1 MTDEDVRMTGADVDL
16 HSGGES
22 GVQRAGDR
30 DQLIARHGQ
39 EAFVAAE
46 RDRVQFGDDDDVF
59 FRLILVLQGNAG
71 VLWRMRDVR
80 NGRRAFRRG
89 TSLFLSRRC
98 RDLKVAE
105 EFGLAQ
111 LNWVISLWIWVVDR
125 ERFLHLDD
133 LAMVL
138 GCGGRDGYKKG
149 VRLTWTD
156 GWVQENA
163 REKESTC

>member
-16 HSGGES
+16 HSGGEF

-80 NGRRAFRRG
+80 NGRRAFRLRD
-89 TSLFLSRRC
+89 LIILVAPLSRP
-98 RDLKVAE
+98 
-105 EFGLAQ
+105 Q
-111 LNWVISLWIWVVDR
+111 
-125 ERFLHLDD
+125 
-133 LAMVL
+133 
-138 GCGGRDGYKKG
+138 GCGRIRPCTVELGYQLVDLGRGPG
-149 VRLTWTD
+149 AFLAS
-156 GWVQENA
+156 G
-163 REKESTC
+163 